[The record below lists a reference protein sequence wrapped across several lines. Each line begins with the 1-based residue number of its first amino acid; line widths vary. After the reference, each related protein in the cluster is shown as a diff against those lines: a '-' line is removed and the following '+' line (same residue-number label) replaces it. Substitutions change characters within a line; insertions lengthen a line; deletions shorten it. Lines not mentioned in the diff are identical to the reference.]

1 MTMGD
6 LWRPATIKEVLG
18 RHGFRFSKALGQNFL
33 IDPRVV
39 PPHGRGERRGGVR
52 RGHRGGAGP
61 GGAHLRACP
70 GGQKGGGHR
79 AGPAAVPRAGETLAD
94 CPNVELVQGDVLKLD
109 LHALIQEKFGGQEV
123 CVCANL
129 PYYITSPVI
138 MGLLEGGLP
147 LKSITVMVQKEA
159 AERICAQPGQRA
171 CGAVSVSVHYH
182 SQPQVLFGVSRGSS
196 AAPAPRGL
204 GGHPPGPAP
213 GAPGAGGGRGLV
225 FPGEPGRLCPAPE
238 NRGKLHLRLPGA
250 AQGPGGGGP
259 GGRRASPQMPGP
271 NTLSLEQF
279 AALANALPPLAKRGR
294 IVYNSGRKPG
304 REGDPW
310 TGWRR
315 I

>member
-33 IDPRVV
+33 IDPRVC
-39 PPHGRGERRGGVR
+39 PRMAAES
-52 RGHRGGAGP
+52 GAAECAGAIEVGP
-61 GGAHLRACP
+61 GLGVLTYKLAQVAKKVVAIELDQRLFP
-70 GGQKGGGHR
+70 
-79 AGPAAVPRAGETLAD
+79 VLGETLAD

-147 LKSITVMVQKEA
+147 LRSITVMVQKEA

-182 SQPQVLFGVSRGSS
+182 SRPQVLFGVSRGSFLPPPNVDS
-196 AAPAPRGL
+196 AVIRL
-204 GGHPPGPAP
+204 DLRREPPVQVADEGWFFRVSRA
-213 GAPGAGGGRGLV
+213 AFAQRRKTAANSISASLS
-225 FPGEPGRLCPAPE
+225 
-238 NRGKLHLRLPGA
+238 LPKAQVEAALGA
-250 AQGPGGGGP
+250 AGIPANA
-259 GGRRASPQMPGP
+259 RAEQ
-271 NTLSLEQF
+271 LSLEQF
-279 AALANALPPLAKRGR
+279 AALANALPPLAK
-294 IVYNSGRKPG
+294 PG
-304 REGDPW
+304 EDCV
-310 TGWRR
+310 
-315 I
+315 

>member
-33 IDPRVV
+33 IDPRVC
-39 PPHGRGERRGGVR
+39 PRMAAES
-52 RGHRGGAGP
+52 GAAECAGAIEVGP
-61 GGAHLRACP
+61 GLGVLTYELAQVAKKVVAIELDQRLFP
-70 GGQKGGGHR
+70 
-79 AGPAAVPRAGETLAD
+79 VLGETLAD

-182 SQPQVLFGVSRGSS
+182 SRPQVLFGVSRGSFLPPPNVDS
-196 AAPAPRGL
+196 AVIRLDLRREPPVQVADEGWFFRVSRAAFAQRRKTAANSISASLGL
-204 GGHPPGPAP
+204 PKAQVE
-213 GAPGAGGGRGLV
+213 AAL
-225 FPGEPGRLCPAPE
+225 
-238 NRGKLHLRLPGA
+238 GA
-250 AQGPGGGGP
+250 AGIPANA
-259 GGRRASPQMPGP
+259 RAEQ
-271 NTLSLEQF
+271 LSLEQF
-279 AALANALPPLAKRGR
+279 AALANALPPLAKPEEDR
-294 IVYNSGRKPG
+294 V
-304 REGDPW
+304 
-310 TGWRR
+310 
-315 I
+315 

>member
-33 IDPRVV
+33 IDPRVC
-39 PPHGRGERRGGVR
+39 PRMAAES
-52 RGHRGGAGP
+52 GAAECAGAIEVGP
-61 GGAHLRACP
+61 GLGVLTYELAQVAKKVVAIELDQRLFP
-70 GGQKGGGHR
+70 
-79 AGPAAVPRAGETLAD
+79 VLGETLAD

-147 LKSITVMVQKEA
+147 LRSITVMVQKEA

-182 SQPQVLFGVSRGSS
+182 SQPQVLFGVSRGSFLPPPNVDS
-196 AAPAPRGL
+196 AVIRLDLRREPPVQVADEGWFFRVSRAAFAQRRKTAANSISASLGL
-204 GGHPPGPAP
+204 PKAQVE
-213 GAPGAGGGRGLV
+213 AAL
-225 FPGEPGRLCPAPE
+225 
-238 NRGKLHLRLPGA
+238 GA
-250 AQGPGGGGP
+250 AGIPANA
-259 GGRRASPQMPGP
+259 RAEQ
-271 NTLSLEQF
+271 LSLEQF
-279 AALANALPPLAKRGR
+279 AALANALPPLAK
-294 IVYNSGRKPG
+294 PG
-304 REGDPW
+304 EDCV
-310 TGWRR
+310 
-315 I
+315 